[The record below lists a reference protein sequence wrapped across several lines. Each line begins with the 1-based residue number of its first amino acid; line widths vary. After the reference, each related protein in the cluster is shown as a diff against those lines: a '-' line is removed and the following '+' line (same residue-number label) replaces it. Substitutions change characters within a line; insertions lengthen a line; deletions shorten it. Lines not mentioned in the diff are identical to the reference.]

1 MKRITPPACVGLALL
16 LLSVTRCELTPSQQ
30 FEPELCVHCLL
41 FTGTNAPQV
50 HVNRTYA
57 MEEEPEPWLDSVG
70 ITLARGAA
78 SWSSFHPNPS
88 NASLYYHTGGPI
100 AVRPNDTFSTRV
112 TCPGYDTAYGTTV
125 VPDTFSIRFPRPG
138 DTITT
143 EDSLTWTESHGC
155 KGYYTSFR
163 RETPRGDT
171 FDINVLIANDS
182 FAGYLPLFF
191 LFQEPEGEY
200 TLRLAALDTNYYD
213 WISAGAG
220 FGPGHGMQQPGIPST
235 VTGGVGVFG
244 SAALCSVRVY
254 LKPDTVMGR
263 PGQSPGSNQSS
274 R

>member
-1 MKRITPPACVGLALL
+1 MNRAIAVVRISFALL
-16 LLSVTRCELTPSQQ
+16 LLAVTRCELTPSEQ

-41 FTGTNAPQV
+41 FTGTNAPEV

-57 MEEEPEPWLDSVG
+57 IDDSCSFVFPDAEVSLWQAG
-70 ITLARGAA
+70 DSWALLHIGDDRYACPDTLNTPP
-78 SWSSFHPNPS
+78 F
-88 NASLYYHTGGPI
+88 
-100 AVRPNDTFSTRV
+100 DTFYLRV
-112 TCPGYDTAYGTTV
+112 AKDGYDTVLGHTTI
-125 VPDTFSIRFPRPG
+125 PDTFSILFPRPG
-138 DTITT
+138 DTLTT
-143 EDSLTWTESHGC
+143 EDSLTWTESRGC

-182 FAGYLPLFF
+182 LAGYLPLFF

-235 VTGGVGVFG
+235 VTGGIGVFG
-244 SAALCSVRVY
+244 SAALCSVQVY
-254 LKPDTVMGR
+254 VKQDTARGR
-263 PGQSPGSNQSS
+263 PPQLPDSN
-274 R
+274 